1 MVRLFG
7 HYISRHFLLLGA
19 VELTL
24 FFLALFAGYLVQ
36 YPFEYF
42 QRAVAEQHLLAVA
55 VICSVVMLISMV
67 SMGAYQRGLQ
77 DRADLVLRTGLAFL
91 FASMVSTLAFFA
103 FPELSPGRGVFAFA
117 LLFSFI
123 GVILVREIYIR
134 VAGAEAFK
142 HRLLVL
148 GTGKNAKLIYDLE
161 DDGLGFTIAKFLH
174 LHDKD
179 DVIPK
184 SRQIELDDALLA
196 LAFREGIDE
205 IVVAVDDRR
214 KRLPVDD
221 IIDCKMSG
229 IRVYDLLG
237 FLEKE
242 TACVN
247 IALLYPSWI
256 LFSGGF
262 NMGVFAK
269 YGKRMLDI
277 VVSIFMLA
285 CLSPVIL
292 MVAIASL
299 IDSRFKDPIF
309 FKQVRVGQNGKPFNV
324 YKFRSMRT
332 DAEADGIARWATKND
347 SRVTTLGRVMRK
359 TRLDELPQLANV
371 LIGDMSMVGPRP
383 ERPEFVEQLSKE
395 IPYYHERHRMKPGVT
410 GWAQLRYPYG
420 ATTDDARRKLE
431 YDLYYVKNASLFL
444 DLNVLIQTVEVVLF
458 GKGAQ

>member
-19 VELTL
+19 VEFLL
-24 FFLALFAGYLVQ
+24 FFLSLLAGYLTR
-36 YPFEYF
+36 YPLDHL
-42 QRAVAEQHLLAVA
+42 QLALLEQHLLLVSILFA
-55 VICSVVMLISMV
+55 VVMSVSMISMG
-67 SMGAYQRGLQ
+67 SYQPGLQ

-91 FASMVSTLAFFA
+91 FASMASTLAFFT
-103 FPELSPGRGVFAFA
+103 FPELSLGRGVFAFA
-117 LLFSFI
+117 LLFSFLM
-123 GVILVREIYIR
+123 VMLVREVYIR
-134 VAGAEAFK
+134 LAGAEAFK
-142 HRLLVL
+142 HTLLVL

-161 DDGLGFTIAKFLH
+161 NGEVGFTIAKFLH
-174 LHDKD
+174 LYDKD

-184 SRQIELDDALLA
+184 SRQVELEDSLSS

-214 KRLPVDD
+214 RRLPVDD

-229 IRVYDLLG
+229 IRVYNLLD

-242 TACVN
+242 TAC
-247 IALLYPSWI
+247 IYIDHLYPSWI

-269 YGKRMLDI
+269 YGKRLLDI
-277 VVSIFMLA
+277 AVSALMLI
-285 CLSPVIL
+285 CISPIML
-292 MVAIASL
+292 LVAIASL
-299 IDSRFKDPIF
+299 VESRFRDPIF
-309 FKQVRVGQNGKPFNV
+309 FKQTRTGQNGKPFNV

-332 DAEADGIARWATKND
+332 DAEADGVARWATKND
-347 SRVTTLGRVMRK
+347 ARVTALGRFLRK

-371 LIGDMSMVGPRP
+371 LVGDMSMVGPRP
-383 ERPEFVEQLSKE
+383 ERPEFITQLSKE

-410 GWAQLRYPYG
+410 GWAQLKYPYG
-420 ATTDDARRKLE
+420 ATTEDARRKLE

-458 GKGAQ
+458 GKGQ